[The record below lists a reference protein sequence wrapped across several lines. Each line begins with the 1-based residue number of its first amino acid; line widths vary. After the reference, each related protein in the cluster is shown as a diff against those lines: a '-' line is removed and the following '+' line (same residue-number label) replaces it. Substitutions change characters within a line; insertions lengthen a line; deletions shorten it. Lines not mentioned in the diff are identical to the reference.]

1 MIPKLYSSGNL
12 KALCDRLA
20 LKDKH
25 LKKIIEDYGYPPL
38 WSRDAT
44 FSTLVHIILE
54 QQVSLASA
62 KAAMMQL
69 EAFMDVITPEKFLL
83 LSDTELRICYFS
95 RQKIVYTRHLA
106 KAIVE
111 GSLQLEKLHFL
122 SDREV
127 IEALTKI
134 KGIGAWTADVF
145 LMMCLQ
151 RSDCFPIGDVA
162 LIKSMKEVKSFPAD
176 TSKEAIQ
183 ALLQQ
188 WRPLR
193 TIAAFLLWHA
203 YLSKRG
209 RT

>member
-1 MIPKLYSSGNL
+1 MTSKQFSSDNFKNL
-12 KALCDRLA
+12 CNRLA

-25 LKKIIEDYGYPPL
+25 LKKIIDNYGYPPL
-38 WSRDAT
+38 WSRSAT

-69 EAFMDVITPEKFLL
+69 EALMDVIMPEKFLL
-83 LSDTELRICYFS
+83 LSDTELRTCYFS

-111 GSLQLEKLHFL
+111 GSIQLEKLHFL

-151 RSDCFPIGDVA
+151 RSDCFPVGDAA
-162 LIKSMKEVKSFPAD
+162 LIKSIKEVKSLPAN
-176 TSKEAIQ
+176 TSKEAIL
-183 ALLQQ
+183 ALSQQ
-188 WRPLR
+188 WKPLR

-203 YLSKRG
+203 YLSKRM